1 MSARPA
7 VDRLVM
13 YKHGVAY
20 VSRSGPVNGD
30 FELTFRRDDMKDV
43 LKSLSVDITG
53 GQASMGT
60 VAFDSPT
67 DPRTELAD
75 RNLLLEPGG
84 ALLGLIEALR
94 GRSVEV
100 RCGDRRH
107 HGEVIGLDDS
117 GENRRVLVLRTEA
130 GAVSLVD
137 LAEADRIDLA
147 EDPSRADLAY
157 LIDRS
162 RAATAGQDCRVTVQI
177 RGWAEQARLSYIVP
191 APMWRV
197 SYRLVRD
204 GEALVVAAMGIVHNP
219 IDEDLTDV
227 SLTLTTGQPIS
238 FDIDLY
244 HGRKV
249 RRAVVQEPER
259 VAIDRK
265 TRGVA
270 PEMPVPAAM
279 PQAGAGFEAYADAVA
294 DVETADSGEHF
305 EYRLTAPVSLKRG
318 GAAMVPLAVSPV
330 DGVRRELV
338 WRDGAPAPDVVLA
351 FTNTTGV
358 VLEEGPAVIYE
369 RDDHRQESYA
379 GEAMVP
385 FTARDAKVRL
395 AFAKDLAVRCR
406 STSTADTV
414 TARVRLAADAVVEE
428 QRVEKRHTLRAE
440 NDHDDAVDVIFELL
454 RVRGHRITPLDG
466 VADVDDDGRWHRIR
480 VSVPGHQA
488 VEATVLETWPVYSH
502 IDYQELSPRQL
513 EEWLAGRSLDAT
525 TVNELAGVLRRW
537 EQAGRLD
544 AERERLESARAE
556 DYTAQSRITE
566 QLTVLGSEGPEG
578 DLRRRQVEQLE
589 QLQGRVNE
597 LDAQIRGLRQDA
609 DAARAA
615 ASEELRRLIDH
626 DLTART

>member
-1 MSARPA
+1 
-7 VDRLVM
+7 M

-20 VSRSGPVNGD
+20 VSRSGPVDGD

-43 LKSLSVDITG
+43 LKSLSVEITG

-94 GRSVEV
+94 GRAVEI
-100 RCGDRRH
+100 RCGDSRH
-107 HGEVIGLDDS
+107 RGEVIGLDDS
-117 GENRRVLVLRTEA
+117 AEHRRLLVLRTEA

-137 LAEADRIDLA
+137 LADAERVDLI

-162 RAATAGQDCRVTVQI
+162 RAATAGQDCQVTVQI
-177 RGWAEQARLSYIVP
+177 RGRAEQARLSYIVP

-204 GEALVVAAMGIVHNP
+204 GDALVVAAMGIVHNP

-227 SLTLTTGQPIS
+227 ALTLTTGQPIS

-249 RRAVVQEPER
+249 RRAVVEEQER
-259 VAIDRK
+259 VAIGRK

-270 PEMPVPAAM
+270 SAMAAPAAM
-279 PQAGAGFEAYADAVA
+279 PDADGAFGAYEEAVA
-294 DVETADSGEHF
+294 EVETADSGEYF

-318 GAAMVPLAVSPV
+318 GAAMVPLAVSRV

-351 FTNTTGV
+351 FTNNTGV
-358 VLEEGPAVIYE
+358 VLEEGPVVIYE
-369 RDDHRQESYA
+369 RDGHEQDSYA
-379 GEAMVP
+379 GEAMMP
-385 FTARDAKVRL
+385 FTARDATVRL

-406 STSTADTV
+406 STSKAGRV
-414 TARVRLAADAVVEE
+414 TARVRLAHDAVVEE
-428 QRVEKRHTLRAE
+428 QRVEKRYRLRAQ
-440 NDHDDAVDVIFELL
+440 NDHDEAVDVIFELIRL
-454 RVRGHRITPLDG
+454 PDHRIVPLDG
-466 VADVDDDGRWHRIR
+466 VADTEDDGTWHRVR
-480 VSVPGHQA
+480 VSVPGHQT
-488 VEATVLETWPVYSH
+488 VEATVLETWPIYSEIAYH
-502 IDYQELSPRQL
+502 DLSPRQL
-513 EEWLAGRSLDAT
+513 EQWLAGRSLDAST
-525 TVNELAGVLRRW
+525 IDELSGVLRRW
-537 EQAGRLD
+537 EQADRLD
-544 AERERLESARAE
+544 TERERLDAGRAE
-556 DYTAQSRITE
+556 DYAAQSQIAE
-566 QLTVLGSEGPEG
+566 QLKVLGSDGPEG
-578 DLRRRQVEQLE
+578 ELRRRQVEQLA
-589 QLQGRVNE
+589 QLQDRVNAIE
-597 LDAQIRGLRQDA
+597 AQIRGLREEA
-609 DAARAA
+609 DTVRRA
-615 ASEELRRLIDH
+615 ASEELRRLIAD
-626 DLTART
+626 DLTSVDEH